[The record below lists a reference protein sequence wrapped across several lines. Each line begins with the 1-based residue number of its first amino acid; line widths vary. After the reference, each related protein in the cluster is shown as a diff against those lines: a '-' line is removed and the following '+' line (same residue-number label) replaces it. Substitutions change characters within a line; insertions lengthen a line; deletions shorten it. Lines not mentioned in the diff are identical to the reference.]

1 MNIKKLINDNK
12 WNKIYTLIIDSK
24 IDIYTEISNGNTI
37 AHLAAINNNN
47 KIIKYLLTNNKDILE
62 KSNNEGNS
70 AIFLLGLYGYIDLL
84 KECIKKYPE
93 FLELLNNNNETILCI
108 LYNDINFIKWI
119 CKHITKISCNN
130 NILIKNINESE
141 KINDTNYNILKL
153 LFEKYGICNTENE
166 QDSILCYSI
175 KKNKSYIA
183 NLLIEYNYDINK
195 QDSKYITPFIYAVK
209 NRDYDLV
216 NLLISKG
223 CDINY
228 TGGEG
233 DYNPMI
239 WSIINNDVKLIDILL
254 ENNFDVNKY
263 NRYIET
269 SLHYALYN
277 KTLDKQ
283 LSPTI
288 ISKMLYYGNLNIKN
302 INGQTPL
309 HLLCKYHNWKNYNYI
324 MQHKKLD
331 IFIEDN
337 HNKRPFDYLNGNYIY
352 DFIDTVVSSY
362 TKLLEGNINYI
373 EQCKTDTQSSSCK
386 AELKKH
392 IFNTKRSIP
401 IGEDNMVI
409 TQKIK
414 MITGEQSLYGLFNSD
429 TFHNII
435 YTVLLLKKYKNVGI
449 PFQYYFNDKYINDQM
464 IIETNNLYKQS
475 VEFVITDLVKIYS
488 EYFYKILPY
497 LIIWRSSNQYY
508 IHPNLKFLLKKCLL
522 SPKIRFIVLKL
533 TLVTSPNGTH
543 ANIIIYDKIKNTLE
557 RFEPYGV
564 IPYLESNNLNK
575 LIEELG
581 RRYINVDLKYYT
593 PNDIFGTIGFQTIS
607 NDSNISVKQLGNPVG
622 FCLSWTLWY
631 LEMRINNPDVEPN
644 TMLKHVMDEVINN
657 KVVDS
662 EKLFVNFIKNYAS
675 DLDKQ
680 KNNFLLTAGVSN
692 ANIYNLV
699 LHQDDQNKVI
709 SLLETEF
716 NRIVNERY

>member
-1 MNIKKLINDNK
+1 MNIKKLVNDNK
-12 WNKIYTLIIDSK
+12 WDKIYTLITNNK
-24 IDIYTEISNGNTI
+24 INPQKEITNGNTI
-37 AHLAAINNNN
+37 VHLAAINNNN
-47 KIIKYLLTNNKDILE
+47 EIIKYFLINNKDMLE
-62 KSNNEGNS
+62 KSNNDGNS
-70 AIFLLGLYGYIDLL
+70 PVFLLALYGYVNLL
-84 KECIKKYPE
+84 KECIKQYPE
-93 FLELLNNNNETILCI
+93 FLELSNNNNETILYL
-108 LYNDINFIKWI
+108 LYDDIDFIKWI
-119 CKHITKISCNN
+119 CKSVKNISFDN
-130 NILIKNINESE
+130 NILIKNIDES
-141 KINDTNYNILKL
+141 KNLNDTNYNVLKL
-153 LFEKYGICNTENE
+153 LLNNNTIEDQE
-166 QDSILCYSI
+166 SLLCYSI
-175 KKNKSYIA
+175 KQNKSYIA
-183 NLLIEYNYDINK
+183 NLLINNNYDINK
-195 QDSKYITPFIYAVK
+195 QDSKYLTPFIYAVK
-209 NRDYDLV
+209 NKDYDLV

-239 WSIINNDVKLIDILL
+239 WSIINHDIKLIDILL
-254 ENNFDVNKY
+254 ENKFDVNKY

-277 KTLDKQ
+277 KQSNKQ

-309 HLLCKYHNWKNYNYI
+309 HLLCKYHNWQNYNYI
-324 MQHKKLD
+324 IQHKKLD

-352 DFIDTVVSSY
+352 DFIDTVVLSY

-373 EQCKTDTQSSSCK
+373 EQCKTDTHSSSCK
-386 AELKKH
+386 AELKKY
-392 IFNTKRSIP
+392 IFKTKRSIP
-401 IGEDNMVI
+401 INEDNMVI
-409 TQKIK
+409 TQKVK

-429 TFHNII
+429 SFHNMI
-435 YTVLLLKKYKNVGI
+435 YTILILKKYKNVGI
-449 PFQYYFNDKYINDQM
+449 PFQHFFNDKYINDQM
-464 IIETNNLYKQS
+464 IIMTNDLYKQP
-475 VEFVITDLVKIYS
+475 VEFVISDLVKIYS
-488 EYFYKILPY
+488 EYFYRILPY

-508 IHPNLKFLLKKCLL
+508 IHPNLEFLLKKCLL
-522 SPKIRFIVLKL
+522 SSNIRFIVLKL

-543 ANIIIYDKIKNTLE
+543 ANVIIYDKVKNTLE

-564 IPYLESNNLNK
+564 IPYLETNNLNK

-581 RRYINVDLKYYT
+581 RKYINNNLKYYT

-607 NDSNISVKQLGNPVG
+607 NDSSINVKQLGNPVG

-644 TMLKHVMDEVINN
+644 VMLKHVMEEIINN

-662 EKLFVNFIKNYAS
+662 EKLFINFIKNYAS
-675 DLDKQ
+675 GLDKQ
-680 KNNFLLTAGVSN
+680 KNDFLLTAGVSN

-699 LHQDDQNKVI
+699 LQQDDQNKVI
-709 SLLETEF
+709 NLLETEF
-716 NRIVNERY
+716 DKIIRERY